1 MSRILLQ
8 TGFHTVQH
16 SLLRVMVMM
25 IGELDFGSI
34 FIDSIGE
41 YRNDNK
47 ERPLNPFPQVG
58 FFFIFLCLILLAIA
72 LMNLLVRKLDSIS
85 FRLHNRMSFWSAT
98 LPIFVKSMFF
108 LLSYVHLC
116 GCGTDSRAYFVWVPN
131 EKKDNEIGQSQRR
144 KKNPVVLKV
153 KARKLAKARS
163 SKLFFCFRSVWL
175 LGILSKWRSLQQW
188 EDWPCKLSIKL
199 Q

>member
-34 FIDSIGE
+34 FIDSIDE
-41 YRNDNK
+41 YRNDKK

-58 FFFIFLCLILLAIA
+58 FFFIFLCLILLAVA
-72 LMNLLVRKLDSIS
+72 LMNLLVRKFDSIS

-116 GCGTDSRAYFVWVPN
+116 GCGTDSRAYFVWVPMKRKIMKLAN
-131 EKKDNEIGQSQRR
+131 NKEEKK
-144 KKNPVVLKV
+144 
-153 KARKLAKARS
+153 S
-163 SKLFFCFRSVWL
+163 SCT
-175 LGILSKWRSLQQW
+175 
-188 EDWPCKLSIKL
+188 
-199 Q
+199 

>member
-34 FIDSIGE
+34 FIDSIDE
-41 YRNDNK
+41 YRNDKK

-58 FFFIFLCLILLAIA
+58 FFFIFLCLILLAVA
-72 LMNLLVRKLDSIS
+72 LMNLLVRKFDSIS
-85 FRLHNRMSFWSAT
+85 FRLHNRMSFWST
-98 LPIFVKSMFF
+98 NICKIGVF

-116 GCGTDSRAYFVWVPN
+116 GCGTDSRAYFVWVPMKRKIMKLAN
-131 EKKDNEIGQSQRR
+131 LKEEKKIQLYLR
-144 KKNPVVLKV
+144 
-153 KARKLAKARS
+153 
-163 SKLFFCFRSVWL
+163 
-175 LGILSKWRSLQQW
+175 
-188 EDWPCKLSIKL
+188 
-199 Q
+199 

>member
-34 FIDSIGE
+34 FIDSIDE
-41 YRNDNK
+41 YRNDKK

-58 FFFIFLCLILLAIA
+58 FFFIFLCLILLAVA
-72 LMNLLVRKLDSIS
+72 LMNLLVRKFDSIS
-85 FRLHNRMSFWSAT
+85 FRLHNRLSFWSAT

-108 LLSYVHLC
+108 FCYHMCICVVVALIQELISF
-116 GCGTDSRAYFVWVPN
+116 GCQMKRKIMKLADHKE
-131 EKKDNEIGQSQRR
+131 EKKIQLYLR
-144 KKNPVVLKV
+144 
-153 KARKLAKARS
+153 
-163 SKLFFCFRSVWL
+163 
-175 LGILSKWRSLQQW
+175 
-188 EDWPCKLSIKL
+188 
-199 Q
+199 